1 LGSAN
6 ARLFTSALQ
15 EEAVRKT
22 ITAIALAVVLG
33 ITGLGST
40 LSASA
45 ADQSVQARALSC
57 TPGYMPCIPNRA
69 SDVDCYGGS
78 GNGPRYTMAGVVY
91 RVRGADRYRLDADN
105 DGRGCE

>member
-1 LGSAN
+1 
-6 ARLFTSALQ
+6 
-15 EEAVRKT
+15 VRKT
-22 ITAIALAVVLG
+22 VTAIALAVVLG
-33 ITGLGST
+33 ITGLGSA

-45 ADQSVQARALSC
+45 SDELVRARRVSC
-57 TPGYMPCIPNRA
+57 TPGYSPCIPNRA

-78 GNGPRYTMAGVVY
+78 GNGPRYTRPGVVY

>member
-1 LGSAN
+1 
-6 ARLFTSALQ
+6 
-15 EEAVRKT
+15 VRKT

-45 ADQSVQARALSC
+45 ADESSVRARAVSC
-57 TPGYMPCIPNRA
+57 TPGYRPCIPNRA

-78 GNGPRYTMAGVVY
+78 GNGPRYTRPGVVY
-91 RVRGADRYRLDADN
+91 RVRGADRYGLDADN

>member
-1 LGSAN
+1 
-6 ARLFTSALQ
+6 
-15 EEAVRKT
+15 VRKT

-45 ADQSVQARALSC
+45 ADESVQARGNC
-57 TPGYMPCIPNRA
+57 TAGYRPCIADRA

-78 GNGPRYTMAGVVY
+78 GNGPRYTRSGVVY
-91 RVRGADRYRLDADN
+91 RVSGSDRYRLDADN